1 MEVTLA
7 RLQKL
12 IGGKA
17 PILGIPRPTEKPFA
31 VERARLAG
39 LLEGL
44 EACEISLNAHLEI
57 HATARHYTVYSLDMQ
72 RWTDAY
78 KSLRSWAARQRA
90 KREAPKFST
99 EERRKSELLR
109 KIAIAER
116 KARQLSVCR
125 PYNPVLE
132 TGEAVGDYEREQW
145 AAWLSQ
151 RPLRRKIGRLATAH
165 GLVNGYVP
173 DAVIRQPRKLY
184 EALSALTGRQVTKYG
199 ELHATT
205 RREKPTEAQ
214 FLKHLY
220 EYVGR
225 GSLSACPRYGADFRS
240 KPYRSPEWRISEH
253 IRQERLNY
261 CQRMRDRRNAE
272 ETLIWLRAQLVSF
285 ENLPEAGDEVPR
297 V

>member
-17 PILGIPRPTEKPFA
+17 PIVGIPRPTEKPFA
-31 VERARLAG
+31 VERARLCG
-39 LLEGL
+39 LIEGL

-57 HATARHYTVYSLDMQ
+57 HTAARHYKVYSLDMQ
-72 RWTDAY
+72 RWTYAY

-99 EERRKSELLR
+99 EERRKLELLR

-125 PYNPVLE
+125 PCNPVLE
-132 TGEAVGDYEREQW
+132 TGETAGDYEREQRS
-145 AAWLSQ
+145 AWNSQ
-151 RPLRRKIGRLATAH
+151 KPLRRTIGRLATAH

-184 EALSALTGRQVTKYG
+184 EALSVLTGHNITKCG
-199 ELHATT
+199 ELHTTT
-205 RREKPTEAQ
+205 RYDKPTEAQ
-214 FLKHLY
+214 YLKHLY

-225 GSLSACPRYGADFRS
+225 GALSACSHYGVVFQS
-240 KPYRSPEWRISEH
+240 KPYRSQEWRSPEH
-253 IRQERLNY
+253 IREERLNY
-261 CQRMRDRRNAE
+261 CRRMRDWRNAQ
-272 ETLIWLRAQLVSF
+272 ETVNWLRAQLVSF
-285 ENLPEAGDEVPR
+285 EECQEDGNDVT
-297 V
+297 